1 MIRRI
6 RSRKFEFGR
15 GNVMTKADWSDVK
28 LRTRQISEPET
39 YVSSDWRHEASV
51 SISKYDEILFKGK
64 VVGGISYTTRY
75 EAEMDDDYDDDYD
88 FDDKE
93 RYINM
98 EFDYDKEGEEIDCH
112 IDRLDIDDAWQNLGI
127 GTAILTKYFS
137 GATLSPDNKDAQKL
151 YSRIGHEYTGSDDG
165 IMNLDA
171 GYGVYEID

>member
-1 MIRRI
+1 MIV
-6 RSRKFEFGR
+6 RKLEFGR
-15 GNVMTKADWSDVK
+15 GNIMTKAGWDDVE
-28 LRTRQISEPET
+28 ISTKQKSKPET
-39 YVSSDWRHEASV
+39 YVSSDLRHEASV
-51 SISKYDEILFKGK
+51 SISTYDDILFRGK
-64 VVGGISYTTRY
+64 VVGGVSYTTRY
-75 EAEMDDDYDDDYD
+75 EAEMDADYDEEYD

-98 EFDYDKEGEEIDCH
+98 DFDYDKNGEEIDCH

-151 YSRIGHEYTGSDDG
+151 YSKIGHEYTGNDEG
-165 IMNLDA
+165 IMNLDV